1 MDVLCGLARGSNGW
15 HNWRPGA
22 AIRGK
27 CIILDG
33 KKGEWSD
40 LKFGAPR

>member
-1 MDVLCGLARGSNGW
+1 M
-15 HNWRPGA
+15 RPGG

-27 CIILDG
+27 RIILDG

-40 LKFGAPR
+40 LIFEAPS